1 MTLLV
6 VNSVLLA
13 FADVVLA
20 IAVAR
25 NINVKGNIH
34 RLFEWF
40 EQGYNARKLSRI
52 KRDDLEAASGMNLL
66 ERLELLYIEKSNI
79 RHYIPVMNIYILII
93 LIILLFLVIYRPVN
107 NLLRFLPSS
116 VVISGIISTIPLFA
130 LDLLSRYNSEA
141 VRKRLSEFIS
151 VLNRWCSVKEDMM
164 YAFEKSLDSNVGE
177 PLQTFIRDM
186 VIQVNRGM
194 DTSDALDML
203 QLKVDNPQ
211 FRDFIVNIKL
221 SLRHRGDIIK
231 LLTNLENQ
239 FYKIDEEYNRR
250 RISTYKDRLLIY
262 FIMFAVL
269 VTAYFF
275 MSFTPQIGEFYL
287 RTLEGKLLL
296 MVFCGMYALGLY
308 LAAGITKFKH

>member
-6 VNSVLLA
+6 VNSILLV

-20 IAVAR
+20 MAVAR
-25 NINVKGNIH
+25 NINFKGNIL
-34 RLFEWF
+34 RLFEWC
-40 EQGYNARKLSRI
+40 EQGGSARKLSRI
-52 KRDDLEAASGMNLL
+52 KRDDLETAGGMNLL

-93 LIILLFLVIYRPVN
+93 LIILLFLAVYRPVN
-107 NLLRFLPSS
+107 NLLRFIPSS
-116 VVISGIISTIPLFA
+116 VVISGIISTVPLFA

-164 YAFEKSLDSNVGE
+164 YAFEKSLNSNVGE

-186 VIQVNRGM
+186 VIQVNGGM

-262 FIMFAVL
+262 FIMVAVL

-287 RTLEGKLLL
+287 RTPEGKLLL